1 MLSHKRNQLTLMYL
15 FLPCIACITCEE
27 VLDQPEK
34 IKLNLSDLQAM
45 RPNDTVKCLSH
56 LTRHKLSTAEAKLI
70 WSNIVDYYNDTQN
83 IPDDVLKELHW
94 VSTVVT
100 PEEFSNLTLSNIE
113 VISTLGIDYGLSM
126 DQLDAIADR
135 VREDFGGKQPED
147 YTSYDLIGLR
157 QILCAFN
164 ASEINRIHPKAYKE
178 AANVIGN
185 LKNCDYE
192 VLKAFAALAI
202 KKAAFG
208 PQRFWTSG
216 TLKIV
221 GAVANFFPK
230 ESVNFKK
237 LNNDGTK

>member
-1 MLSHKRNQLTLMYL
+1 MYL
-15 FLPCIACITCEE
+15 FLPCIACTTCEE
-27 VLDQPEK
+27 VLDLPEK
-34 IKLNLSDLQAM
+34 SKLNLNDLKAM
-45 RPNDTVKCLSH
+45 KPNETVKCLTH
-56 LTRHKLSTAEAKLI
+56 LTRHKLSPAEAKFI
-70 WSNIVDYYNDTQN
+70 WIKIVDLYNGTQN

-94 VSTVVT
+94 VITVVT

-113 VISTLGIDYGLSM
+113 VISTLGVDYGLSQA
-126 DQLDAIADR
+126 QLDAIADR

-164 ASEINRIHPKAYKE
+164 ASEIDRIHPKAYKE
-178 AANVIGN
+178 AASVIGN

-202 KKAAFG
+202 QKSAFG
-208 PQRFWTSG
+208 PPRFWTNG
-216 TLKIV
+216 TLQIL

-230 ESVNFKK
+230 EFVNSIKSS
-237 LNNDGTK
+237 NNGTKS